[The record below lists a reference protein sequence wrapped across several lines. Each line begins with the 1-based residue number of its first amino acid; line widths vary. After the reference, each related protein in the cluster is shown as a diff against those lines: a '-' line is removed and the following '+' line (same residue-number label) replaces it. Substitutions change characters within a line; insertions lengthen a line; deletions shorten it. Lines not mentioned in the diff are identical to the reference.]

1 MDDLNKLLASAMAEV
16 AAANDKGMQLGRKKY
31 TTVAVRV
38 EVFRK
43 VFGMRGRIRTEMLH
57 ADADTVVMQ
66 AHIEFLHDSQWHEY
80 ANGYAEEKRNSS
92 QVNRTSA
99 VENCE
104 SSAVGRALANLGLHG
119 GEYASANEVENAIHQ
134 QGQPERKPETRPTL
148 VEKGELP
155 VYPAEAFTAN
165 LAKWKPALASG
176 DKTPDQIVA
185 VVTTKY
191 RLTDAQRAAI
201 KACASEGANHAR
213 A

>member
-1 MDDLNKLLASAMAEV
+1 MNTDMNALLERAMAEV
-16 AAANDKGMQLGRKKY
+16 AAANEKGMQLGKKKY

-57 ADADTVVMQ
+57 ADAETVVMQ
-66 AHIEFLHDSQWHEY
+66 AHVEFLQDGQWQGY
-80 ANGYAEEKRNSS
+80 ANGYAEERRNSS

-134 QGQPERKPETRPTL
+134 QTAAPAPEERISAKQLQQLRELADSVGADIGKMLSFFHVETFEALPAKDLNRAMRILEKKRK
-148 VEKGELP
+148 G
-155 VYPAEAFTAN
+155 
-165 LAKWKPALASG
+165 
-176 DKTPDQIVA
+176 
-185 VVTTKY
+185 
-191 RLTDAQRAAI
+191 AA
-201 KACASEGANHAR
+201 
-213 A
+213 